1 LFRQGNFKAA
11 GTTMPAPRSPRHPRN
26 RAKETGMKELIL
38 AVAFCVLIGGCAY
51 RHETVVERPAPAL
64 QPTSVVVTDPPP
76 PPPPTTVYV
85 PARY

>member
-1 LFRQGNFKAA
+1 
-11 GTTMPAPRSPRHPRN
+11 MPAPRSPRHPRD
-26 RAKETGMKELIL
+26 RAKETEMRELTL

-76 PPPPTTVYV
+76 PPPTTVYV

>member
-1 LFRQGNFKAA
+1 
-11 GTTMPAPRSPRHPRN
+11 
-26 RAKETGMKELIL
+26 MKQFTL
-38 AVAFCVLIGGCAY
+38 AVALCVLIGGCAY
-51 RHETVVERPAPAL
+51 RHETVVERPTPAL

>member
-1 LFRQGNFKAA
+1 
-11 GTTMPAPRSPRHPRN
+11 
-26 RAKETGMKELIL
+26 MKKFML
-38 AVAFCVLIGGCAY
+38 AVALCALIGGCAY
-51 RHETVVERPAPAL
+51 RHETVVERPTPAA

>member
-1 LFRQGNFKAA
+1 
-11 GTTMPAPRSPRHPRN
+11 
-26 RAKETGMKELIL
+26 MKELIL